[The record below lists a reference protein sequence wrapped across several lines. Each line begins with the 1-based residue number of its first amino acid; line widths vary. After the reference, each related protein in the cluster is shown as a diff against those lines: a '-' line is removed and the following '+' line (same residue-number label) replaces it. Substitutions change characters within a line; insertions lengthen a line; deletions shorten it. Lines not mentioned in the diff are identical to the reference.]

1 MLAEIVSIG
10 TEILMGEI
18 VDTNSAYLASELAGL
33 GIDVQWVS
41 KVGDDPDRLFDVVE
55 RAWRRSDVTL
65 TTGGL
70 GPTSD
75 DLTRETIART
85 MGEEMEVQE
94 ELLEHLKAYFA
105 GRGTPMPSTNIKQ
118 ATLIPSARTIS
129 NPMGTAPGWL
139 VEKNGH
145 LIVAMPGPPRELR
158 RMWTHEVAP
167 ELKRRNPDVAIV
179 TRTLKTFGISEGG
192 LNEMVAPL
200 FESENPSLGIY
211 SKQDGIHLRA
221 IATAPTEDEARR
233 LIAPMEAEIRG
244 LAGDAIWGEDGD
256 TPDSQVASLLTGTG
270 QTLGVFEAFTGG
282 LLAAGLA
289 AHSGSERF
297 LKGSFVAVDR
307 EALGRHGVGTHLIE
321 EHGMASA
328 PTAGAM
334 AEAAR
339 QMFDA
344 DIGLAVTGTDAD
356 SASAGTSY
364 GASYI
369 GFAVGE
375 ETTSL
380 AGRHPGR
387 GTRMRQRVVTHALL
401 GLGQLLSRGSPISLE
416 LRR

>member
-18 VDTNSAYLASELAGL
+18 VDTNSTYLASELAGL

-41 KVGDDPDRLFDVVE
+41 KVGDDPDRLFDVVD

-75 DLTRETIART
+75 DLARETIARA
-85 MGEEMEVQE
+85 MGEEMDVQE
-94 ELLEHLKAYFA
+94 DLLQHLKAQFA
-105 GRGTPMPSTNIKQ
+105 GRGAPMPSTNIKQ
-118 ATLIPSARTIS
+118 ATLIPSAKAVP

-145 LIVAMPGPPRELR
+145 LIVAMPGPPRELQ

-192 LNEMVAPL
+192 LDEMVAHL

-221 IATAPTEDEARR
+221 IATAPTEGKALR
-233 LIAPMEAEIRG
+233 LLEPMETEIREI
-244 LAGDAIWGEDGD
+244 AGDAIWGEDGD
-256 TPDSQVASLLTGTG
+256 TPDSQVASLLTETG
-270 QTLGVFEAFTGG
+270 QTLGLIEAFTGG

-289 AHSGSERF
+289 AHTGSERF
-297 LKGSFVAVDR
+297 FKGSLVAVDR
-307 EALGRHGVGTHLIE
+307 EALDRHGVGPHLIE
-321 EHGMASA
+321 QHGMASA
-328 PTAGAM
+328 PVAEAM

-339 QMFDA
+339 QMFGA
-344 DIGLAVTGTDAD
+344 DVGLAVTGTDTD
-356 SASAGTSY
+356 NTSTGTSH
-364 GASYI
+364 I
-369 GFAVGE
+369 GFAMGE
-375 ETTSL
+375 ETTSV
-380 AGRHPGR
+380 AGRYPGR

-401 GLGQLLSRGSPISLE
+401 GLRQMLSRGG
-416 LRR
+416 

>member
-18 VDTNSAYLASELAGL
+18 VDTNSTYLASELAGL

-41 KVGDDPDRLFDVVE
+41 KVGDDPDRLFDVVD

-75 DLTRETIART
+75 DLTRETIARA
-85 MGEEMEVQE
+85 MGEEMDVQE
-94 ELLEHLKAYFA
+94 DLLEHLKAQFA
-105 GRGTPMPSTNIKQ
+105 GRGAPMPSTNIKQ
-118 ATLIPSARTIS
+118 ATLIPSAKAIP

-145 LIVAMPGPPRELR
+145 LIVAMPGPPRELQ

-192 LNEMVAPL
+192 LNEMVAHL

-221 IATAPTEDEARR
+221 IATAPTEGKARR
-233 LIAPMEAEIRG
+233 LIEPMEAEIREI
-244 LAGDAIWGEDGD
+244 AGDAIWGEDGD
-256 TPDSQVASLLTGTG
+256 TPDSQVASLLTETG
-270 QTLGVFEAFTGG
+270 QTLGLIEAFTGG

-289 AHSGSERF
+289 GHDGSERF
-297 LKGSFVAVDR
+297 FKGSLVAVDR
-307 EALGRHGVGTHLIE
+307 EALGRHGVGPHLIE
-321 EHGMASA
+321 QHGMASA
-328 PTAGAM
+328 PVAEAM

-339 QMFDA
+339 QMFGA
-344 DIGLAVTGTDAD
+344 DVGLAVTGTDAD
-356 SASAGTSY
+356 NASTGT
-364 GASYI
+364 SYI

-375 ETTSL
+375 ETTSV
-380 AGRHPGR
+380 AGRYPGR

-401 GLGQLLSRGSPISLE
+401 GLRQMLSRGS
-416 LRR
+416 